1 MKDVWAITRRIMSR
15 LLARLR
21 RRMALTAAFQ
31 SNQNDRVTLERRRE
45 DIFLASRSHRD
56 AVFFFFLPDT
66 PAFTLFIW
74 FESCSDAGH
83 MAAWFLQ
90 GCLFCGGAERTRRRG
105 ASPPREQTRD
115 WLLHITRSSLTSLSL
130 CFFFVQAASIK
141 CCSLPAGWWE
151 ERSTQLLK
159 VTSRRCFCDACCSL
173 NCRMK
178 RALFLPFVLIAAWC
192 CLSAKRHRCS
202 VSNKVA
208 RFCERK
214 KDGRLEAGMVGV
226 ARPKQH
232 VGAHF
237 AVKNPNV
244 HCSWLAI
251 RLFHILAPGQY
262 LVLCGT

>member
-56 AVFFFFLPDT
+56 AAFFFFLPDT
-66 PAFTLFIW
+66 PPALTLFIW

-90 GCLFCGGAERTRRRG
+90 GSLFCGGAERTRRRG

-130 CFFFVQAASIK
+130 VFFFVQAASIK
-141 CCSLPAGWWE
+141 CCFLPAGW
-151 ERSTQLLK
+151 LG
-159 VTSRRCFCDACCSL
+159 
-173 NCRMK
+173 
-178 RALFLPFVLIAAWC
+178 RALDSTSENHVSAVFL
-192 CLSAKRHRCS
+192 R
-202 VSNKVA
+202 
-208 RFCERK
+208 
-214 KDGRLEAGMVGV
+214 RLL
-226 ARPKQH
+226 
-232 VGAHF
+232 
-237 AVKNPNV
+237 
-244 HCSWLAI
+244 LAQ
-251 RLFHILAPGQY
+251 L
-262 LVLCGT
+262 

>member
-56 AVFFFFLPDT
+56 AAFFFFLPDT
-66 PAFTLFIW
+66 PPAFTLFIW

-90 GCLFCGGAERTRRRG
+90 GSLFCGGAERTRRRG

-130 CFFFVQAASIK
+130 VFFFCSSCVDKMLFFACWVTGKSARLNFWKSRLGGVFAA
-141 CCSLPAGWWE
+141 LVA
-151 ERSTQLLK
+151 RSTVGWNEPFSSLL
-159 VTSRRCFCDACCSL
+159 FW
-173 NCRMK
+173 
-178 RALFLPFVLIAAWC
+178 LPLD
-192 CLSAKRHRCS
+192 
-202 VSNKVA
+202 VA
-208 RFCERK
+208 
-214 KDGRLEAGMVGV
+214 
-226 ARPKQH
+226 
-232 VGAHF
+232 
-237 AVKNPNV
+237 
-244 HCSWLAI
+244 
-251 RLFHILAPGQY
+251 
-262 LVLCGT
+262 